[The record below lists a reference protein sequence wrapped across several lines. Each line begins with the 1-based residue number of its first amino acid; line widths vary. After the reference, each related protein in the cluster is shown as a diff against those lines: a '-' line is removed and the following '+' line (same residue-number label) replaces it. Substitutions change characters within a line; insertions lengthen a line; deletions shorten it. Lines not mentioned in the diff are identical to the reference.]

1 MPAPDFRKM
10 VQDDLKELQRLQ
22 QRDLPVKVGKAIT
35 ASIKE
40 NFRKGSFYNEERW
53 SDPLQKK
60 LGFRGAEGSYGPLL
74 SRDDDLMNSTG
85 YVALPGRVI
94 IRNTRHYASVHND
107 GDQIAVT
114 ERMKNFFWGKH
125 RDAKKM
131 YGKGS
136 PEADF
141 WRNMALKKPGSRIKI
156 PRRRFM
162 AKNAVVLKMTDDIIN
177 AELRKFIKEHFNGK
191 ITARSH

>member
-1 MPAPDFRKM
+1 MPAPDLSGMIKKN
-10 VQDDLKELQRLQ
+10 VEDLKRLQ

-35 ASIKE
+35 ASIKK
-40 NFRKGSFYNEERW
+40 NFREGSFYNEERW
-53 SDPLQKK
+53 SDPLRKK
-60 LGFRGAEGSYGPLL
+60 LGFRGADGSYGPLL
-74 SRDDDLMNSTG
+74 SRNDHLMDSTN
-85 YVALPGRVI
+85 YVPLPGRVI
-94 IRNTRHYASVHND
+94 IRNPVHYASVHND

-125 RDAKKM
+125 RDAKKL